1 MTYAYEL
8 VSGRFDSAE
17 SYAQDAIAEAKN
29 YSDQLE
35 TLLQALEVPSIE
47 DLENIETPEITPID
61 YNARPKFSAA
71 LESFPAFDNIFPSS
85 PVLAI
90 VPGISVDVPSEDV
103 SFTEIKYS
111 APVFSI
117 ENAPTD
123 NTNIESVEI
132 PDKPEMV
139 FPVAPQLTD
148 IAIPN
153 PPNITLPVFDAVLSP
168 LETISTPTN
177 FQYYEGAYNSDI
189 RVALFTKI
197 LADIENGGTGL
208 SVEIEADIYT
218 RGTERQR
225 VENER
230 LYREVENQFSAT
242 GMHLPSGAFA
252 AMLLE
257 VSNEISRKNDQLNRE
272 IIINQAELAQK
283 NTQFTVDQARQIE
296 SSLMDFFQRQQDRL
310 FEAAKS
316 VALQAIEVFNALV
329 AKEKLKLEQYQT
341 EASVFETKIRSELAV
356 VEIYKAQIEGVR
368 VSADVQQTLVNIYA
382 TEVKA
387 LDTLISLYAT
397 EMESTKVKVEIQQL
411 KIDLF
416 KAQTE
421 VYVARLEAEKIK
433 ADIYGTQVESERHRA
448 EAYGERV
455 RAYQTKVEAKKAEIE
470 IQKSIAANVLQTNQ
484 QKIDEYLAKIDGYKA
499 ELLTETQT
507 SDIQIR
513 AFESEATAYTAE
525 IRAQEMHYSTQIAEV
540 NATIEKARLDV
551 SKGVAIIEAVKTG
564 YVALKELQVKGTE
577 GIMNAHA
584 QLAASAMNAV
594 NASAT
599 MGYSSSNDES
609 SSVTENHYYEEKK
622 L

>member
-17 SYAQDAIAEAKN
+17 SYAQNAIEEAKN
-29 YSDQLE
+29 YTDQLE
-35 TLLQALEVPSIE
+35 TLLQELEVPSIE
-47 DLENIETPEITPID
+47 ALENIETPEITPID
-61 YNARPKFSAA
+61 YSARPKFSAV

-85 PVLAI
+85 PVLET
-90 VPGISVDVPSEDV
+90 VPGISVSVPSEDV
-103 SFTEIKYS
+103 SFTEINYS
-111 APVFSI
+111 APVISI
-117 ENAPTD
+117 KNAPTD

-139 FPVAPQLTD
+139 FPAAPKLTD
-148 IAIPN
+148 IAIPD
-153 PPNITLPVFDAVLSP
+153 PPNITLPVFEAVLSP
-168 LETISTPTN
+168 LETLSTPTN

-189 RVALFTKI
+189 RVALFAKI
-197 LADIENGGTGL
+197 LTDIENGGTGL
-208 SVEIEADIYT
+208 SVEVEADIYA

-252 AMLLE
+252 ARLLE

-283 NTQFTVDQARQIE
+283 NTQFTVEQARQIE
-296 SSLMDFFQRQQDRL
+296 ASLMDFFQRQQDRL

-316 VALQAIEVFNALV
+316 VALQSIEVFKALV
-329 AKEKLKLEQYQT
+329 SKEKLKLEQYQA
-341 EASVFETKIRSELAV
+341 EAAVFETKIRAELTA
-356 VEIYKAQIEGVR
+356 VEIYKAQMEGVR
-368 VSADVQQTLVNIYA
+368 VSADVQQSLVNIYG

-387 LDTLISLYAT
+387 LETIISLYAT
-397 EMESTKVKVEIQQL
+397 EMESTKVKVELQQL

-416 KAQTE
+416 KAQTD
-421 VYVARLEAEKIK
+421 VYVAGLEAEKIK
-433 ADIYGTQVESERHRA
+433 ADIYGSQVESERNRA

-455 RAYQTKVEAKKAEIE
+455 KAYQTKVEAKKTEVEIK
-470 IQKSIAANVLQTNQ
+470 KSVAANVLQKNQ

-525 IRAQEMHYSTQIAEV
+525 IRAQEMQYSTQISEI
-540 NATIEKARLDV
+540 NAFIEKAKLDV
-551 SKGVAIIEAVKTG
+551 SKGVAIIDAVKSG
-564 YVALKELQVKGTE
+564 YVALKELQTKGTE

-584 QLAASAMNAV
+584 QVAASAMNSV
-594 NASAT
+594 NASAS
-599 MGYSSSNDES
+599 MGYSSSDSDSATISE
-609 SSVTENHYYEEKK
+609 THYYEEKK